1 MTSLCGTALHF
12 YFPSACGG
20 KAFIK
25 IKLRLACLMLCQS
38 GEVTKKSQ
46 ALQIMVNMM
55 ETMTH
60 KRMQQYVVIIK
71 YVCVIFG

>member
-1 MTSLCGTALHF
+1 
-12 YFPSACGG
+12 
-20 KAFIK
+20 
-25 IKLRLACLMLCQS
+25 MLCQS

-60 KRMQQYVVIIK
+60 KRMQQYVVMIK